1 MRWRRDV
8 FGVGQPHDLPP
19 QAAKAGLE
27 TKMVLRKAIATNRAL
42 AELKSGEI

>member
-8 FGVGQPHDLPP
+8 FGVGRPHDLPP

-27 TKMVLRKAIATNRAL
+27 TKMVLRKTIATNKAL
-42 AELKSGEI
+42 AEPKGGGI